1 MNTLKRALLCA
12 ATVTLLTAPVAE
24 AQIPGL
30 EDFFAGT
37 TERLSENHWKLT
49 GQVEM
54 GPDDVKLFADN
65 VDYFTDTKQLR
76 ASGNVVFTQ
85 TDQRIAADRVDF
97 NLDTQTGT
105 FYNAYGI
112 MGLGVQREPSLFG
125 TQEPDVYFYGQTVEK
140 IGPKRYKVTK
150 GGFTTCVQPSPRWEL
165 TSGTVVLNLDQY
177 AVLRNSLLKVK
188 GVPVLYLP
196 VFYYPI
202 NKEDRATGFLI
213 PQYGVS
219 TIRGQSLGNAF
230 FWAINRSQD
239 ATFLHDLFSRTGQGT
254 GGEYRYVAAPG
265 SEGNARAYLL
275 NEHEATYQNSDGTT
289 TAVAGRRSYEIHGN
303 ANQAIAGGLRARG
316 RVDYFSNITV
326 QQTYH
331 TNIAEASNRSRT
343 ISAALTKAWGTY
355 NVTGAYERSETFF
368 GTTSSSLNGGTPYV
382 TFARGERP
390 IGASPVYFSLN
401 SNFSHL
407 LRESRSQGTT
417 FDNGLDRLDILPL
430 VRVPFT
436 RWPFLT
442 INSSAT
448 WRNTFWS
455 ESLNPQNQQIA
466 AGISR
471 RYLDFQ
477 SQLVGPVFARIFD
490 TPDNRYAQRFKHSI
504 EPFFNLQRLTAID
517 EYARIVKLD
526 GVDQV
531 IGKTTRYTY
540 GLNNR
545 FYAKRMEGSSTA
557 ATAREIASVTVGQTY
572 YTDARAAQYDA
583 SYSTSFTDFAGV
595 QLRPSNF
602 SPISIQTRVAPTL
615 QSSGTFRAEY
625 DTQFNAFRQ
634 LGADATI
641 VLPDRLQSTV
651 GWSQRRFIKAL
662 PGFNDR
668 NQLTHFLNQ
677 STLLRTKSNRFG
689 VLYSFNYDARL
700 NSFLQQRIMG
710 YYNAQCC
717 GFTVEYQT
725 FDLSR
730 LGAAV
735 PVAQD
740 RRFNF
745 SFTLAGIGSFS
756 NFFGALGGAP

>member
-1 MNTLKRALLCA
+1 LVTNTLKRGVVCAVAL
-12 ATVTLLTAPVAE
+12 TLLTGPVAE
-24 AQIPGL
+24 AQISGL
-30 EDFFAGT
+30 EEFFAGT
-37 TERLSENHWKLT
+37 TERLSENHWRLT
-49 GQVEM
+49 GQVEI
-54 GPDDVKLFADN
+54 GPSDVKLFADS

-105 FYNAYGI
+105 FYSAYGI

-125 TQEPDVYFYGQTVEK
+125 TQEPDVYFYGETVEK
-140 IGPKRYKVTK
+140 IGPQRYKVTK

-165 TSGTVVLNLDQY
+165 TSGTVVLNLERY
-177 AVLRNSLLKVK
+177 AVLRNSLFKVK

-219 TIRGQSLGNAF
+219 TIRGHTLGNAF
-230 FWAINRSQD
+230 FWAINRSHD
-239 ATFLHDLFSRTGQGT
+239 ATFLYDLFSRTGQGT
-254 GGEYRYVAAPG
+254 GGEYRYVTAPG

-289 TAVAGRRSYEIHGN
+289 TSSAGRRSYEIHSN
-303 ANQAIAGGLRARG
+303 ANQAIARGLRARG

-331 TNIAEASNRSRT
+331 TNIADASARSRT

-355 NVTGAYERSETFF
+355 NVTGAYERSETFY
-368 GTTSSSLNGGTPYV
+368 GTTSSSLNGGTPSV
-382 TFARGERP
+382 TFARSEQP
-390 IGASPVYFSLN
+390 IGASPVYYSLN
-401 SNFSHL
+401 SNYAHL
-407 LRESRSQGTT
+407 LRESRSPDIT
-417 FDNGLDRLDILPL
+417 FNSGLDRLDILPL

-455 ESLNPQNQQIA
+455 ESLDTKFQQTA
-466 AGISR
+466 TGISR
-471 RYLDFQ
+471 QYFDFQ
-477 SQLVGPVFARIFD
+477 TQLVGPVFARIFD
-490 TPDNRYAQRFKHSI
+490 TPENRYAQRFKHSI

-517 EYARIVKLD
+517 QYARIVKLD

-557 ATAREIASVTVGQTY
+557 ATAREIASVTIGQTY
-572 YTDARAAQYDA
+572 YTDARAAQFDA
-583 SYSTSFTDFAGV
+583 SYSTSFTGV
-595 QLRPSNF
+595 QLLPSNF
-602 SPISIQTRVAPTL
+602 SPISIQTRIAPTL

-625 DTQFNAFRQ
+625 DTQFGAFRQ

-651 GWSQRRFIKAL
+651 GWSQRRFIKGL
-662 PGFNDR
+662 PGFNDPS
-668 NQLTHFLNQ
+668 QLTHFLNQ
-677 STLLRTKSNRFG
+677 STVLRTKSNRFG
-689 VLYSFNYDARL
+689 ALYSFNYDARL

-725 FDLSR
+725 FDLSG
-730 LGAAV
+730 LAGLV
-735 PVAQD
+735 PVTQD
-740 RRFNF
+740 RRFNV

-756 NFFGALGGAP
+756 NFFGALGGTP